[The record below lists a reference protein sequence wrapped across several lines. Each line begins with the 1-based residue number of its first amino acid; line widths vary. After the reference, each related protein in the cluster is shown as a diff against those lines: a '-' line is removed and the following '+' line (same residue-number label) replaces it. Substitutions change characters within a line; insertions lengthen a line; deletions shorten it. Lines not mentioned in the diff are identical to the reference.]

1 MVLTLFLTFSNMK
14 ISFSQQEM
22 FIDSGGKIL
31 DQNNGFRGIKFGTHL
46 KDFPISIK
54 SEIILFFGE

>member
-1 MVLTLFLTFSNMK
+1 MVLTLFLTFSNIK

-22 FIDSGGKIL
+22 FTDSGGKIL
-31 DQNNGFRGIKFGTHL
+31 YQKNGFRGIKFGTHL

-54 SEIILFFGE
+54 SEII